1 MSSTTPK
8 TQTENEVEGA
18 VHLDGPP
25 ALLPT
30 TTIATLPVGSFLENI
45 VVRPNGNLLVTCMSD
60 GTLYQVVLPPPGQ
73 RQSRVEKVHVWEG
86 REATGIVEHPGHPD
100 VFFVSVGRMDEQ
112 GSWGVWEVDF
122 SSSISTST
130 STSTFTSST
139 AVGDEDRGDSGA
151 RPPSVSR
158 FVDVPSALWLN
169 GATALQQQLVDG
181 NDGGDDPTLLLLLLA
196 DSLQGRIYR
205 VQLDSGRVVGVW
217 LEHALLGKMTR
228 RPPWPGANG
237 LDIFGG
243 ELYATNS
250 DRGLLLKMAVEPSS
264 GAYVADSLEV
274 LQENVCGD
282 DFAFDQR
289 GNLYMTTNPNQT
301 VLRFGDRGRGQR
313 ERVAGAEDDE
323 ELTGATALAFG
334 RREGERGRMYVTTTG
349 GLVTPTKGKDGP
361 GEARVVRVD
370 VGVAG
375 ARN

>member
-1 MSSTTPK
+1 MSSTTTTNPA
-8 TQTENEVEGA
+8 TPQTEDEVEGA

-25 ALLPT
+25 SLLPT
-30 TTIATLPVGSFLENI
+30 TTIATFPIGSFLENI
-45 VVRPNGNLLVTCMSD
+45 AVRPNRNLLVTCMSD

-86 REATGIVEHPGHPD
+86 REATGIVEHPARPD
-100 VFFVSVGRMDEQ
+100 VFFVSVGIMGEQ

-122 SSSISTST
+122 SSPSH
-130 STSTFTSST
+130 SSS
-139 AVGDEDRGDSGA
+139 DDDSGA

-169 GATALQQQLVDG
+169 GATALQQLVDG
-181 NDGGDDPTLLLLLLA
+181 GPTLLLA

-205 VQLDSGRVVGVW
+205 VQPDSGRLGVW
-217 LEHALLGKMTR
+217 LEHELLGKMTR

-250 DRGLLLKMAVEPSS
+250 DRGLLLKMSVEPSS
-264 GAYVADSLEV
+264 GAYVPDSLEV

-334 RREGERGRMYVTTTG
+334 RREGDRGRMYVTTTG

-375 ARN
+375 ART